1 MLNVKVLGPG
11 CAKCYAVEQAAAA
24 GLEVLAKDN
33 PDLEATLVHIED
45 ILEIEQYPI
54 LFTPALVVNEKVVCA
69 GRIPK
74 KDEVLGWYRAAL
86 DHAD

>member
-1 MLNVKVLGPG
+1 MLNIKVLGPG
-11 CAKCYAVEQAAAA
+11 CAKCYAVERAATA
-24 GLEVLAKDN
+24 GLETMLREN

-54 LFTPALVVNEKVVCA
+54 LFTPGLVVNEKLVCS

-74 KDEVLGWYRAAL
+74 KDEVVKWYREAL
-86 DHAD
+86 NHAD